1 MTVNTVI
8 TENKKFT
15 NHNTHQKGI
24 LNQLL

>member
-15 NHNTHQKGI
+15 NHNMHQKGI